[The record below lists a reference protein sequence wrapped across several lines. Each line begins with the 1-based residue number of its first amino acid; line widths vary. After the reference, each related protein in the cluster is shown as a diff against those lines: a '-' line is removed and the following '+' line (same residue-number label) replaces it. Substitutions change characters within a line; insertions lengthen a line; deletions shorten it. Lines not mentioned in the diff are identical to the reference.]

1 MADARTMNKGVQIL
15 LERMSSNPDEFIPDI
30 HGRYPTKWSDMMM
43 GIQMRASKDKD
54 YKDQLPFLNDWEIE
68 ALWRKMHEIQG
79 ELFVKQV
86 MNRLLQDADANP
98 KELLFDYANTAHS
111 TYPTTIVPLQSL
123 TTTALRATL
132 NNLSPRQQEELS
144 SLSRQVAGGSPKG
157 KI

>member
-1 MADARTMNKGVQIL
+1 MADVKAMNKGVQIL

-30 HGRYPTKWSDMMM
+30 HGRYPTKWADMLM

-86 MNRLLQDADANP
+86 MNILLQDADAN
-98 KELLFDYANTAHS
+98 S
-111 TYPTTIVPLQSL
+111 T
-123 TTTALRATL
+123 
-132 NNLSPRQQEELS
+132 ELS
-144 SLSRQVAGGSPKG
+144 YSLPQSEGESPKKILANSPSRTILG
-157 KI
+157 KLRYP

>member
-86 MNRLLQDADANP
+86 MNILLQDADANS
-98 KELLFDYANTAHS
+98 KKLSFFSSQSNGASLGGTVTIS
-111 TYPTTIVPLQSL
+111 PTTFGK
-123 TTTALRATL
+123 LRY
-132 NNLSPRQQEELS
+132 P
-144 SLSRQVAGGSPKG
+144 
-157 KI
+157 

>member
-1 MADARTMNKGVQIL
+1 MTMADVKAMNKGVQIL

-30 HGRYPTKWSDMMM
+30 HGRYPTKWKDMLM

-86 MNRLLQDADANP
+86 MNILLQDADANS
-98 KELLFDYANTAHS
+98 KELSFFSSQPKSASLGGTVTISPAINSMRTAIGKLR
-111 TYPTTIVPLQSL
+111 YP
-123 TTTALRATL
+123 
-132 NNLSPRQQEELS
+132 
-144 SLSRQVAGGSPKG
+144 
-157 KI
+157 

>member
-1 MADARTMNKGVQIL
+1 MADAKTMNKGVQIL

-30 HGRYPTKWSDMMM
+30 HGRYPRKWADMLM

-86 MNRLLQDADANP
+86 MNILLQDADL
-98 KELLFDYANTAHS
+98 KELSFFSAQPLGASLGGTVTISPLSKNFANTS
-111 TYPTTIVPLQSL
+111 SVTTFGKLRYP
-123 TTTALRATL
+123 
-132 NNLSPRQQEELS
+132 
-144 SLSRQVAGGSPKG
+144 
-157 KI
+157 